1 MQRRIKT
8 AIGGTAALA
17 SLALV
22 LAGCTAGGGGGTE
35 PTDDGGSTTAE
46 LTLLDP
52 ATGECAAPPADG
64 VKFDE
69 AKAYIEQFQQKSQG
83 IIPDLLGWDPLP
95 AAPKAG
101 LRIGYANNMSP
112 VGDSLWRPFVQQAAE
127 AAGGVFVN
135 YAAGDPAAGF
145 DAIIADPPDILI
157 VGAIDPDLV
166 GDQKIQELKDTGTV
180 IVWGA
185 DPKAVDYGFDDT
197 LGGYGG
203 SIVNGEILAA
213 AAVYFTC
220 GTGSEF
226 AWYNIPEFYF
236 STVNYKGA
244 KDYLAELAPNANLR
258 SVDISIMATDNPNGV
273 LSDLQGHPETQF
285 FVTPQ
290 DQVQVGLAEA
300 ADLAGLE
307 NAHGVGQSSLAANVK
322 QILDGTQTG
331 GYTLD
336 FQQFLFQLVD
346 EGLRKQQGVFPGYG
360 DNWAKIN
367 ANISSIIT
375 IQNAESLGITPE
387 GLYFSYPNTIED
399 YKKAWGL

>member
-1 MQRRIKT
+1 
-8 AIGGTAALA
+8 
-17 SLALV
+17 
-22 LAGCTAGGGGGTE
+22 
-35 PTDDGGSTTAE
+35 
-46 LTLLDP
+46 
-52 ATGECAAPPADG
+52 
-64 VKFDE
+64 
-69 AKAYIEQFQQKSQG
+69 
-83 IIPDLLGWDPLP
+83 
-95 AAPKAG
+95 
-101 LRIGYANNMSP
+101 MSP
-112 VGDSLWRPFVQQAAE
+112 VGDSLWRPFIEEATE

-145 DAIIADPPDILI
+145 DAILADPPDILI

-166 GDQKIQELKDTGTV
+166 GDDKINALKDTGTV

-197 LGGYGG
+197 LGGFGG
-203 SIVNGEILAA
+203 SIVDGELLAA

-236 STVNYKGA
+236 STVNYQGA
-244 KDYLAELAPNANLR
+244 KDYLTELAPDANLR
-258 SVDISIMATDNPNGV
+258 SVDISIMATDNPNGI

-285 FVTPQ
+285 FVTPADQ
-290 DQVQVGLAEA
+290 DQVGLAEA
-300 ADLAGLE
+300 AELAGVA
-307 NAHGVGQSSLAANVK
+307 NAFGVGQSSPAANVK
-322 QILDGTQTG
+322 QLLDGTQVG

-346 EGLRKQQGVFPGYG
+346 EGLRKQQGVFPTGGYG
-360 DNWAKIN
+360 DNWAEIN

-387 GLYFSYPNTIED
+387 GLYFGNPNTVKD
-399 YKKAWGL
+399 YQVAWGL